1 MQLIDEALT
10 KILLDRIRPTADP
23 HVASA
28 GRLACTIES
37 LANASRDEV
46 KRGAAFHLDR
56 WARVMGQDED
66 WNMIRWIVPPPA
78 FPIHVRPGTTNGSEH
93 IPPKYPGPDIL
104 TAARG
109 EVIVNPGRAALHAG
123 QRAQERSCRSKPLVQ
138 I

>member
-37 LANASRDEV
+37 LKKTSRDEV

-78 FPIHVRPGTTNGSEH
+78 YPIQVRPGTTNGTEH
-93 IPPKYPGPDIL
+93 IPPKYPGPDKL
-104 TAARG
+104 KTARG
-109 EVIVNPGRAALHAG
+109 EDNEKPRRA
-123 QRAQERSCRSKPLVQ
+123 P
-138 I
+138 

>member
-93 IPPKYPGPDIL
+93 IPPLFFGL
-104 TAARG
+104 VFLFAARG
-109 EVIVNPGRAALHAG
+109 VVIVYPGRAALLAEQG
-123 QRAQERSCRSKPLVQ
+123 ALERACWN
-138 I
+138 